1 MHDKGSFLKHEP
13 CPSAECTS
21 SDGFARYE
29 SGYGTCFVCDYYEY
43 PKDSKP
49 LTNGSDG
56 KTKLVRPPYPV
67 SGTFKRLRGISQ
79 KTMEFAGYHFGDY
92 KGEKAHLVAVPSGRG
107 QGHLATKI
115 RLPNK
120 QFRFVG
126 DTENAGLI
134 FQNLWPSNGK
144 KLVICEGEFDALSVM
159 EAQSCKWPVV
169 SLPNGT
175 HSFDKAFKNAFSFI
189 NSFEEVILWFDN
201 DDAGTH
207 ASERA
212 ALLLEAGKCQIA
224 VTPLGCNDA
233 NELLKKGETRA
244 IIDAIWRAS
253 PFTPSRFVS
262 LSSLKEDVLR
272 PVDTGLPWI
281 FDELTNW
288 TWGRRPGETY
298 FFGAGTGVGKTDIF
312 TQQAAADISSG
323 EKVALFSF
331 EQTPVETAKR
341 LAGKYAGHRFHI
353 PDTGWSQSDVDAAF
367 AELEDKQAYIY
378 DQWGAAEWATVSRDI
393 TQLAHM
399 GYRHFYIDHLTAF
412 AAHATDER
420 KLLES
425 TCADMAQ
432 LAQQLGV
439 NFYVISHLATPD
451 GVPHEEGGRVFIRHF
466 KGSRAIGY
474 WAHFMFAIERD
485 TQADDVEQR
494 RHSKFRCLKDRYT
507 GTATGKVLTLDYEE
521 VTGRQK
527 VDSEY
532 LFPDERKQTA
542 ESHGFKKTTNDDF

>member
-1 MHDKGSFLKHEP
+1 MAHDKGRFVKHEP
-13 CPSAECTS
+13 CPSDTCTS
-21 SDGFARYE
+21 SDGFARYK

-43 PKDSKP
+43 PDGEKP
-49 LTNGSDG
+49 KQTGKG
-56 KTKLVRPPYPV
+56 KTKLPRPPYPV
-67 SGTFKRLRGISQ
+67 SGEFQRKRGISQ
-79 KTMEFAGYHFGDY
+79 KTMEFAQYHIGNYLGD
-92 KGEKAHLVAVPSGRG
+92 KAHLVAVPDGNGS
-107 QGHLATKI
+107 GHLATKI
-115 RLPNK
+115 RLQNK
-120 QFRFVG
+120 EFRFVG

-134 FQNLWPSNGK
+134 FQNLWPSAGK
-144 KLVICEGEFDALSVM
+144 KLVITEGEFDALSVM
-159 EAQSCKWPVV
+159 EAQSCKWPVC
-169 SLPNGT
+169 SLPNGSQ
-175 HSFDKAFKNAFSFI
+175 SFEKAFKNAFTFI
-189 NSFEEVILWFDN
+189 NSFDEVILWFDN
-201 DDAGTH
+201 DEAGRQ
-207 ASERA
+207 AAERA
-212 ALLLEAGKCQIA
+212 ALLLEAGKCLIA
-224 VTPLGCNDA
+224 VTPLGCKDA
-233 NELLKKGETRA
+233 NELLSKGETRA

-281 FDELTNW
+281 FDDLTQW
-288 TWGRRPGETY
+288 TYGRRQGETY

-312 TQQAAADISSG
+312 TQQAASDIANG

-341 LAGKYAGHRFHI
+341 LAGKFAGQRFHI
-353 PDTGWSQSDVDAAF
+353 PNTGWTQDDVDDAF

-451 GVPHEEGGRVFIRHF
+451 GVPHEEGGRVYVRHF

-485 TQADDVEQR
+485 TQADDIEER

-507 GTATGKVLTLDYEE
+507 GTATGNVLTLAYEE
-521 VTGRQK
+521 DSGLQK
-527 VDSEY
+527 VDADY
-532 LFPDERKQTA
+532 KFPDERPKSA
-542 ESHGFKKTTNDDF
+542 EDHGFKKTANDDF